1 MVGEGSSQA
10 GGGQSGGLGGSSLLW
25 CCSWQLRFHWTLFST
40 GLAPSPLNG
49 KSGTR
54 LKGDGAGLILGA
66 GVRERGHVGKY
77 NLVV

>member
-1 MVGEGSSQA
+1 VVRVVPRQ

-66 GVRERGHVGKY
+66 GVRERGQVGKY
-77 NLVV
+77 NLVA

>member
-1 MVGEGSSQA
+1 MVRVVPRQ
-10 GGGQSGGLGGSSLLW
+10 GGGHSGGLGGSSLLW
-25 CCSWQLRFHWTLFST
+25 CCSWQLWFHWTLFST

-54 LKGDGAGLILGA
+54 LKGDGAGLIPGS

-77 NLVV
+77 NLVA